1 MASRLEAE
9 HLYKV
14 FGRRPEE
21 AMERLQQGVDREEL
35 RADGITAAVIDASF
49 TVEPGQIFVVMGL
62 SGSGKS
68 TLLRM
73 LNGLLE
79 PTGGHVRFDG
89 QDLTQLSAREL
100 REVRARK
107 ISMVFQH
114 FALFPHR
121 SVRENAAYGLE
132 VQGVPRAERNERAAK
147 ALELAGLAGWEKS
160 WPDELS
166 GGMQQR
172 VGLARALA
180 TDADLLL
187 MDESFSALDPLI
199 RRDMQDQLIELQKKL
214 KKTIVFITHD
224 LNEAMRLGDRIA
236 VMRDGRIVQIGTA
249 EDILVRPADDYV
261 ASFTQDVDRSRVLT
275 AGALMD
281 TSVTREAPSAPA
293 RPRPPRHRS
302 RNCARSAPVC
312 RTASRSWTRPTESS
326 VSCSASDCSAS
337 SATRQPT
344 PRPAT
349 TRTGRWPSMPR
360 IPFGDWVNDTVDW
373 LLNHMAWFFD
383 FLKTVF
389 DGAYDGVNAVLQA
402 PQPLLLA
409 GIFAV
414 IAFWL
419 RGTSA
424 GVLTFVG
431 FAFIDSLELWED
443 AMVTLSLV
451 LVATL
456 IALVISVPVGI
467 WAARSDRVSSVVRP
481 VLDFMQTLPAMIYLI
496 PAILFFGTGAPA
508 GMVATL
514 IFALAP
520 GVRMTELGIRQ
531 VDKDLVEAADAFG
544 TTPATH
550 CCASSCRSPCPA
562 SWRAS
567 TRSSCW
573 ACPWPPSPAWSAPA
587 ASAAT

>member
-1 MASRLEAE
+1 MSSRLEAE

-21 AMERLQQGVDREEL
+21 AMERLHQGADREEL
-35 RADGITAAVIDASF
+35 RADGTTAAVIDVSF
-49 TVEPGQIFVVMGL
+49 TVEPGQTFVVMGL

-132 VQGVPRAERNERAAK
+132 VQGVPRAERNERATR

-275 AGALMD
+275 AESVMD
-281 TSVTREAPSAPA
+281 TDLNGDEA
-293 RPRPPRHRS
+293 
-302 RNCARSAPVC
+302 NCACETATSDTPFNELCAISARVPHAVAVLDKKQKLVGVVARQRLVGYLGDEQGPPVPC
-312 RTASRSWTRPTESS
+312 
-326 VSCSASDCSAS
+326 V
-337 SATRQPT
+337 T
-344 PRPAT
+344 PRDEA
-349 TRTGRWPSMPR
+349 
-360 IPFGDWVNDTVDW
+360 VK
-373 LLNHMAWFFD
+373 A
-383 FLKTVF
+383 
-389 DGAYDGVNAVLQA
+389 GA
-402 PQPLLLA
+402 
-409 GIFAV
+409 
-414 IAFWL
+414 
-419 RGTSA
+419 
-424 GVLTFVG
+424 
-431 FAFIDSLELWED
+431 
-443 AMVTLSLV
+443 
-451 LVATL
+451 
-456 IALVISVPVGI
+456 
-467 WAARSDRVSSVVRP
+467 
-481 VLDFMQTLPAMIYLI
+481 
-496 PAILFFGTGAPA
+496 
-508 GMVATL
+508 
-514 IFALAP
+514 
-520 GVRMTELGIRQ
+520 
-531 VDKDLVEAADAFG
+531 
-544 TTPATH
+544 
-550 CCASSCRSPCPA
+550 
-562 SWRAS
+562 
-567 TRSSCW
+567 
-573 ACPWPPSPAWSAPA
+573 
-587 ASAAT
+587 